1 MRSSDQIDNLLKRL
15 SDVPARIAHAVARLS
30 EADKHMAV
38 STDEWSAVQILAH
51 LRASDD
57 IVAHRLY
64 AILARDNPVLP
75 AYDERR
81 WAEIAGYPRADFE
94 LLLKT
99 YTLRRTELVKM
110 LQQVVL
116 NDWDRLGTHEVRGTI
131 SLLDVATS
139 LVEHE
144 EEHCI
149 QLEAIGK

>member
-1 MRSSDQIDNLLKRL
+1 MRSSYQIDNLLKRL
-15 SDVPARIAHAVARLS
+15 SDVPVRIAHAVANLS

-38 STDEWSAVQILAH
+38 SNGEWSAAEILAH

-57 IVAHRLY
+57 IVSHRLY
-64 AILARDNPVLP
+64 AILARDNPILS

-81 WAEIAGYPRADFE
+81 WAEIAGYPHADFE
-94 LLLKT
+94 LSLKT

-110 LQQVVL
+110 LRQVAL
-116 NDWDRLGTHEVRGTI
+116 QDWERLGTHEVKGTI

-144 EEHCI
+144 EEHCL
-149 QLEAIGK
+149 QLEVTYK